1 MADALIPD
9 IYYNKRNLSQ
19 DLRESLKYSKGATM
33 EFFSKISE
41 DWWAVIIAFLLIIL
55 ATIGILGDKFIKITF

>member
-1 MADALIPD
+1 
-9 IYYNKRNLSQ
+9 
-19 DLRESLKYSKGATM
+19 M